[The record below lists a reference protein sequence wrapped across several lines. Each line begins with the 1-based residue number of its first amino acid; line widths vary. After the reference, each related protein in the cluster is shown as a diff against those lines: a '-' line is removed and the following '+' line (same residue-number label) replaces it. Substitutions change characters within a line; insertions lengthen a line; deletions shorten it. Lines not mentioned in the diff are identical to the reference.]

1 MPEVSASDAVDLSA
15 SGTANS
21 YIVSKAGAY
30 RISPVKGNSSESVG
44 PVASVTVLWESFGTD
59 DKPAR
64 GELIKA
70 VKYQDKSIYFLT
82 GSQFKEGNAVIA
94 AKDESGRILWSWH
107 IWMTDTPDEQ
117 VYNNDAGTMMD
128 RNLGATS
135 AQMGQEGSYG
145 LLYQWGRKDPF
156 LGAYA
161 KESSTKALSTAPW
174 PSAVISNQST
184 GTISYVTEHPMT
196 FVKSNKDDWQYNPDN
211 TRWQS
216 EKTIYDPC
224 PVGWR
229 VPDGGEDGVWAVA
242 CESFADFEVPIPS
255 VTGMTFETIFG
266 PEMIWYPAS
275 GFTVDDDRLTDVG
288 VIGSYWS
295 VSDEGGLFFED
306 TVKIMMEVSRYYG
319 RSVRCFK
326 EGSGSDGSSSSGT
339 VEINP
344 SSAVSLAGDGTA
356 NSYIVSS
363 SGTYSLPTVK
373 GSTSESV
380 GSMSS
385 VEVLWESFGT
395 SVAPKKGNLIAGAIY
410 EGENIYFKTATVF
423 REGNAV
429 IAAKDASGKILWSW
443 HIWMTDK
450 PQVQAYN
457 NGAGNVMDRN
467 LGATSA
473 TAGDVGALGLLY
485 QWGRKDPFLGSAS
498 ISESQF
504 AQSTL
509 TWPSA
514 VASNSTSGT
523 VDYVTAHP
531 TTFVKGASAI
541 SYDWHY
547 ASRDDGLWAAEKTIY
562 DPCPAGWRVPDGG
575 DNGLWSTAGFT
586 SSTYE
591 AANEGIHFDISSPS
605 TTWYPAAG
613 SLSYDS
619 AELTSVGNYGYYWS
633 VTPYTGYACYLYF
646 FSNGSVNPANDNY
659 RSYAFSVRCVE
670 EGSSGDGSSSSD
682 DVEITTSTAVSLS
695 DKGLANCYIVSQAG
709 TYSIYPFKGNTTE
722 LVGSVS
728 SAEVLWESFGTD
740 VAPSTGDLIAATKYE
755 NGKIYFKT
763 PATYREGNAVIAAK
777 DASGTILWSWHIWLT
792 DMPKEQVY
800 YNSAGTMMD
809 RNLGATS
816 ATPGDVGALGLLYQ
830 WGRKDP
836 FLGSSSIS
844 KNMEAK
850 CNVGLPDPVNSNM
863 SNGTIEYATA
873 NPTTFILYNAIN
885 GDWYFTG
892 SASTDDTRWQ
902 SEKTIYDP
910 CPTGWRVPD
919 GGENGVWSK
928 ALGSSSDFSGYPYD
942 DSNCGMDFSDK
953 LGADQVIWYPTAG
966 RRYFDD
972 GTMSFVGRLGSYWSV
987 TPNSNKVFFMD
998 ITREGSVWP
1007 SDSYDRVQGFSV
1019 RCFKESL

>member
-1 MPEVSASDAVDLSA
+1 MKTTIYIIAISLLSFLFLASCTGLEEISPEAYKLPVVYAPDTVNLSA

-21 YIVSKAGAY
+21 YIISKAGAY

-44 PVASVTVLWESFGTD
+44 SVASATVLWESFATNE
-59 DKPAR
+59 KPSR
-64 GELIKA
+64 GELIRS
-70 VKYQDKSIYFLT
+70 VTCRSGNIYFFT
-82 GSQFKEGNAVIA
+82 GIEFKEGNAVIV
-94 AKDESGRILWSWH
+94 AKDASGRILWSWH
-107 IWMTDTPDEQ
+107 IWMTDTPEEQ

-135 AQMGQEGSYG
+135 ATPGDDGSYG

-156 LGAYA
+156 LGAYVDTSQIKIA
-161 KESSTKALSTAPW
+161 STVAW
-174 PSAVISNQST
+174 PSPVVSNQSN
-184 GTISYVTEHPMT
+184 GTIAYVTEHPMT
-196 FVKSNKDDWQYNPDN
+196 FVKSNKIDWQYSPDK
-211 TRWQS
+211 TLWQS

-242 CESFADFEVPIPS
+242 CGSYEDFANYFSGGMDFA
-255 VTGMTFETIFG
+255 TRFG
-266 PEMIWYPAS
+266 PDTTIWYPAS
-275 GFTVDDDRLTDVG
+275 GFTDGNDRLNDTG
-288 VIGSYWS
+288 VRGSYWS
-295 VSDEGGLFFED
+295 VSTEGDYANGLFLD
-306 TVKIMMEVSRYYG
+306 SSSCSPAGSGARYYG

-344 SSAVSLAGDGTA
+344 SSAVSLADDGTA

-363 SGTYSLPTVK
+363 SGTYSLPAVK
-373 GSTSESV
+373 GNTSESV
-380 GSMSS
+380 GSVAS

-395 SVAPKKGNLIAGAIY
+395 SAEPKKGNLIAGAIY
-410 EGENIYFKTATVF
+410 ESGNIYFKTATVF

-429 IAAKDASGKILWSW
+429 IAAKDATGKILWSW

-498 ISESQF
+498 ISESQL

-531 TTFVKGASAI
+531 TTFVKGASAV

-575 DNGLWSTAGFT
+575 ESGLWSTAGFT

-591 AANEGIHFDISSPS
+591 SANKGIHFDISSPS
-605 TTWYPAAG
+605 TAWYPAAG
-613 SLSYDS
+613 SLGYDS

-633 VTPYTGYACYLYF
+633 VTPYTSYACYLYF

-670 EGSSGDGSSSSD
+670 DMNQD
-682 DVEITTSTAVSLS
+682 
-695 DKGLANCYIVSQAG
+695 
-709 TYSIYPFKGNTTE
+709 
-722 LVGSVS
+722 
-728 SAEVLWESFGTD
+728 
-740 VAPSTGDLIAATKYE
+740 
-755 NGKIYFKT
+755 
-763 PATYREGNAVIAAK
+763 EGNPIV
-777 DASGTILWSWHIWLT
+777 
-792 DMPKEQVY
+792 
-800 YNSAGTMMD
+800 
-809 RNLGATS
+809 
-816 ATPGDVGALGLLYQ
+816 
-830 WGRKDP
+830 
-836 FLGSSSIS
+836 
-844 KNMEAK
+844 
-850 CNVGLPDPVNSNM
+850 
-863 SNGTIEYATA
+863 
-873 NPTTFILYNAIN
+873 
-885 GDWYFTG
+885 
-892 SASTDDTRWQ
+892 
-902 SEKTIYDP
+902 
-910 CPTGWRVPD
+910 
-919 GGENGVWSK
+919 
-928 ALGSSSDFSGYPYD
+928 
-942 DSNCGMDFSDK
+942 
-953 LGADQVIWYPTAG
+953 
-966 RRYFDD
+966 
-972 GTMSFVGRLGSYWSV
+972 
-987 TPNSNKVFFMD
+987 
-998 ITREGSVWP
+998 
-1007 SDSYDRVQGFSV
+1007 
-1019 RCFKESL
+1019 

>member
-1 MPEVSASDAVDLSA
+1 MKFIMKTTIYRITISLLSVLLLASCMDLNEMSLVMTDYQMPEVSASDAEDLSA

-44 PVASVTVLWESFGTD
+44 QVASATVLWESFGTG

-82 GSQFKEGNAVIA
+82 GSQFKEGNAVIT

-135 AQMGQEGSYG
+135 AQPGEEGSYG

-161 KESSTKALSTAPW
+161 DTSLVKAVSTVSW
-174 PSAVISNQST
+174 PSAEVSNQST
-184 GTISYVTEHPMT
+184 GTVKYATEHPMT
-196 FVKSNKDDWQYNPDN
+196 FINGNKKQDWQYNPDN

-242 CESFADFEVPIPS
+242 RGSFEDFAKPS
-255 VTGMTFETIFG
+255 HHKAGINFTTDFG
-266 PEMIWYPAS
+266 QDQTIWYPAAGILEVNGQLAEVRS
-275 GFTVDDDRLTDVG
+275 QGRYWSATVDNYPYSLSFVADTIAFTPTV
-288 VIGSYWS
+288 VI
-295 VSDEGGLFFED
+295 SDEYSVCPIQRVE
-306 TVKIMMEVSRYYG
+306 RNYAC
-319 RSVRCFK
+319 SVRCFK

-344 SSAVSLAGDGTA
+344 SSAVSLADDGTA

-363 SGTYSLPTVK
+363 SGTYSLPAVK
-373 GSTSESV
+373 GNTSESV
-380 GSMSS
+380 GSVAS

-395 SVAPKKGNLIAGAIY
+395 SVEPKKGNLIAGAIY

-457 NGAGNVMDRN
+457 NSAGNVMDRN

-473 TAGDVGALGLLY
+473 TTGDVGALGLLY

-498 ISESQF
+498 ISESQL

-514 VASNSTSGT
+514 VASSSTNGT

-531 TTFVKGASAI
+531 TTFVKGSSAI

-575 DNGLWSTAGFT
+575 ESGLWSTAGFT

-613 SLSYDS
+613 SRSYDS

-633 VTPYTGYACYLYF
+633 VTPYTSYACYLYF

-670 EGSSGDGSSSSD
+670 DRRISIASFIAQPEGNDRWYMLTGVVKNIQSE
-682 DVEITTSTAVSLS
+682 V
-695 DKGLANCYIVSQAG
+695 Y
-709 TYSIYPFKGNTTE
+709 GNFDLEDAT
-722 LVGSVS
+722 GSVY
-728 SAEVLWESFGTD
+728 VYG
-740 VAPSTGDLIAATKYE
+740 
-755 NGKIYFKT
+755 
-763 PATYREGNAVIAAK
+763 
-777 DASGTILWSWHIWLT
+777 LT
-792 DMPKEQVY
+792 
-800 YNSAGTMMD
+800 
-809 RNLGATS
+809 
-816 ATPGDVGALGLLYQ
+816 ATPVSAND
-830 WGRKDP
+830 KS
-836 FLGSSSIS
+836 FSSIGIKEGDTVTIMGTRTS
-844 KNMEAK
+844 Y
-850 CNVGLPDPVNSNM
+850 
-863 SNGTIEYATA
+863 NGT
-873 NPTTFILYNAIN
+873 P
-885 GDWYFTG
+885 
-892 SASTDDTRWQ
+892 Q
-902 SEKTIYDP
+902 
-910 CPTGWRVPD
+910 V
-919 GGENGVWSK
+919 GGPAYYVSHIQK
-928 ALGSSSDFSGYPYD
+928 
-942 DSNCGMDFSDK
+942 
-953 LGADQVIWYPTAG
+953 
-966 RRYFDD
+966 
-972 GTMSFVGRLGSYWSV
+972 
-987 TPNSNKVFFMD
+987 
-998 ITREGSVWP
+998 
-1007 SDSYDRVQGFSV
+1007 
-1019 RCFKESL
+1019 

>member
-1 MPEVSASDAVDLSA
+1 MKFIMKTTIYRITISLLSVLLLASCMDLNEMSLVMTDYQMPEVSASDAVDLSA

-44 PVASVTVLWESFGTD
+44 QVASATVLWESFGTG

-135 AQMGQEGSYG
+135 AQPGEEGSYG

-161 KESSTKALSTAPW
+161 DTSLVKAVSTVSW
-174 PSAVISNQST
+174 PSAEVSNQST
-184 GTISYVTEHPMT
+184 GTVKYATEHPMT
-196 FVKSNKDDWQYNPDN
+196 FINGNKKQDWQYNPDN

-242 CESFADFEVPIPS
+242 RGSFEDFAKPS
-255 VTGMTFETIFG
+255 HHKAGINFTTDFG
-266 PEMIWYPAS
+266 QDQTIWYPAAGILEVNGQLAEVRS
-275 GFTVDDDRLTDVG
+275 QGR
-288 VIGSYWS
+288 YWS
-295 VSDEGGLFFED
+295 ANVSNYPYSLSFVADTIAFTPTVVISDEYSVRPIQRVE
-306 TVKIMMEVSRYYG
+306 RNYAC
-319 RSVRCFK
+319 SVRCFK

-344 SSAVSLAGDGTA
+344 SSAVSLADDGTA

-363 SGTYSLPTVK
+363 SGTYSLPAVK
-373 GSTSESV
+373 GNTSESV
-380 GSMSS
+380 GSVAS

-498 ISESQF
+498 ISESQL

-509 TWPSA
+509 AWPSA

-547 ASRDDGLWAAEKTIY
+547 ALRDDGLWAAEKTIY

-575 DNGLWSTAGFT
+575 ESGLWSTAGFT

-591 AANEGIHFDISSPS
+591 AANKGIHFDISSPS

-633 VTPYTGYACYLYF
+633 ITPYTSYACYLYF

-670 EGSSGDGSSSSD
+670 DMNQD
-682 DVEITTSTAVSLS
+682 
-695 DKGLANCYIVSQAG
+695 
-709 TYSIYPFKGNTTE
+709 
-722 LVGSVS
+722 
-728 SAEVLWESFGTD
+728 
-740 VAPSTGDLIAATKYE
+740 
-755 NGKIYFKT
+755 
-763 PATYREGNAVIAAK
+763 EGNPIV
-777 DASGTILWSWHIWLT
+777 
-792 DMPKEQVY
+792 
-800 YNSAGTMMD
+800 
-809 RNLGATS
+809 
-816 ATPGDVGALGLLYQ
+816 
-830 WGRKDP
+830 
-836 FLGSSSIS
+836 
-844 KNMEAK
+844 
-850 CNVGLPDPVNSNM
+850 
-863 SNGTIEYATA
+863 
-873 NPTTFILYNAIN
+873 
-885 GDWYFTG
+885 
-892 SASTDDTRWQ
+892 
-902 SEKTIYDP
+902 
-910 CPTGWRVPD
+910 
-919 GGENGVWSK
+919 
-928 ALGSSSDFSGYPYD
+928 
-942 DSNCGMDFSDK
+942 
-953 LGADQVIWYPTAG
+953 
-966 RRYFDD
+966 
-972 GTMSFVGRLGSYWSV
+972 
-987 TPNSNKVFFMD
+987 
-998 ITREGSVWP
+998 
-1007 SDSYDRVQGFSV
+1007 
-1019 RCFKESL
+1019 

>member
-1 MPEVSASDAVDLSA
+1 MKFIMKTTIYRITISLLSVLLLASCMDLNEMSLVMTDYQMPEVSASDAVDLSA

-44 PVASVTVLWESFGTD
+44 QVASATVLWESFGTG

-135 AQMGQEGSYG
+135 AQPGEEGSYG

-161 KESSTKALSTAPW
+161 DTSLVKAVSTVSW
-174 PSAVISNQST
+174 PSAEVSNQST
-184 GTISYVTEHPMT
+184 GTVKYATEHPMT
-196 FVKSNKDDWQYNPDN
+196 FINGNKKQDWQYNPDN

-229 VPDGGEDGVWAVA
+229 VPDGGEDGVWSVA
-242 CESFADFEVPIPS
+242 LGSFADFTHPFIS
-255 VTGMTFETIFG
+255 SGMDFKTVFG
-266 PEMIWYPAS
+266 SDQVIWYPSS
-275 GFTVDDDRLTDVG
+275 GFTVGDDLLTDVG
-288 VIGSYWS
+288 VRGSYWS
-295 VSDEGGLFFED
+295 VSNEGGLFFED
-306 TVKIMMEVSRYYG
+306 SDSVKIIMEVSRYYG

-344 SSAVSLAGDGTA
+344 SSAVSLSDNGTA

-363 SGTYSLPTVK
+363 SGTYSIPAVK
-373 GSTSESV
+373 GNTLETV
-380 GSMSS
+380 GSVAS

-395 SVAPKKGNLIAGAIY
+395 SVAPKQGNLVAAAIY
-410 EGENIYFKTATVF
+410 EGGNIYFKTATVF

-498 ISESQF
+498 ISESQL

-514 VASNSTSGT
+514 VASSSTDGT

-575 DNGLWSTAGFT
+575 ESGLWSTAGFT

-633 VTPYTGYACYLYF
+633 VTPYTSYACYLYF

-670 EGSSGDGSSSSD
+670 DMNQD
-682 DVEITTSTAVSLS
+682 
-695 DKGLANCYIVSQAG
+695 
-709 TYSIYPFKGNTTE
+709 
-722 LVGSVS
+722 
-728 SAEVLWESFGTD
+728 
-740 VAPSTGDLIAATKYE
+740 
-755 NGKIYFKT
+755 
-763 PATYREGNAVIAAK
+763 EGNPIV
-777 DASGTILWSWHIWLT
+777 
-792 DMPKEQVY
+792 
-800 YNSAGTMMD
+800 
-809 RNLGATS
+809 
-816 ATPGDVGALGLLYQ
+816 
-830 WGRKDP
+830 
-836 FLGSSSIS
+836 
-844 KNMEAK
+844 
-850 CNVGLPDPVNSNM
+850 
-863 SNGTIEYATA
+863 
-873 NPTTFILYNAIN
+873 
-885 GDWYFTG
+885 
-892 SASTDDTRWQ
+892 
-902 SEKTIYDP
+902 
-910 CPTGWRVPD
+910 
-919 GGENGVWSK
+919 
-928 ALGSSSDFSGYPYD
+928 
-942 DSNCGMDFSDK
+942 
-953 LGADQVIWYPTAG
+953 
-966 RRYFDD
+966 
-972 GTMSFVGRLGSYWSV
+972 
-987 TPNSNKVFFMD
+987 
-998 ITREGSVWP
+998 
-1007 SDSYDRVQGFSV
+1007 
-1019 RCFKESL
+1019 